1 MSYTYSAGID
11 KGRVR
16 NNNEDAIA
24 LDEGL
29 GLVVLAD
36 GMGGYQAGE
45 VASGMASILIRDE
58 MALWLKQAAT
68 PPRAVD
74 VRQALGRTVS
84 EANLAIFTKGLTLPE
99 CRGMGTTVVAAVFM
113 SDMLVLGH
121 VGDSRAYRLRE
132 GQLTQLTKDHSVLQ
146 EEIDA
151 GLVTPEQALMATHKN
166 LVTRALGVDPGVVM
180 DLIEEGVQPGDLY
193 LLCSDGLTDMVRDS
207 QITQILQMPQTLQ
220 NKADQLVDAANELG
234 GRDNISV
241 VLIQAAQKLQPRG
254 LLNRLL
260 GK

>member
-1 MSYTYSAGID
+1 MYTYGTQTSA
-11 KGRVR
+11 GRVR
-16 NNNEDAIA
+16 ANNEDAIA
-24 LDEGL
+24 IDSRL
-29 GLVVLAD
+29 GVAVLAD

-45 VASGMASILIRDE
+45 VASGMASTLIKDD
-58 MALWLKQAAT
+58 LVSWLKHSEA
-68 PPRAVD
+68 PPRTAD
-74 VRQALGRTVS
+74 VRQAMGRSVS
-84 EANLAIFTKGLTLPE
+84 EANLAIFTKSLTRPE
-99 CRGMGTTVVAAVFM
+99 CRGMGTTVVAAVFVA
-113 SDMLVLGH
+113 DVLVLGH

-151 GLVTPEQALMATHKN
+151 GLVTPEQALIATHKN
-166 LVTRALGVDPGVVM
+166 LVTRALGVDPGVVL

-193 LLCSDGLTDMVRDS
+193 LMCSDGLTDMVQDR
-207 QITQILQMPQTLQ
+207 QIAQILQAQQTLQ
-220 NKADQLVDAANELG
+220 HKAEQLVDVANELG

-241 VLIQAAQKLQPRG
+241 VLIQAAPRPQPRG